1 MTMRELAKEANVSLS
16 TVSKAFLDAD
26 DVSKQ
31 TKEHIFAVAK
41 ACGCFW
47 KYYKGRYQKRVIAI
61 ICPEL
66 LSNFYIKFVEQ
77 LKTLVEEAGCIAT
90 ISSDGF
96 DMARQSELIE
106 YYASYLKA
114 DGIFVIGLFEELK
127 RGYDIPIVSLLSDVV
142 TSVDSVSSELDSA
155 IVEAV
160 KMLGDL
166 GHKKI
171 AFISE
176 GLTGA
181 REEYYKNAMKT
192 LHNSG
197 VNIVKSNFR
206 MEKAGE
212 DGVRML
218 IEKGE
223 PFSAVICAYDYIAFG
238 AIRELKKRGIRVPE
252 DVSVM
257 GIDNISA
264 SEFSETALTTIGTNH
279 TEICEIAWGIMKKK
293 LNNKYFKSNQNIVLK
308 YQLVMRESVAPVGG
322 AK

>member
-61 ICPEL
+61 ICHEL
-66 LSNFYIKFVEQ
+66 LSDFYIKFVEQ

-96 DMARQSELIE
+96 DETRQSELIE

-127 RGYDIPIVSLLSDVV
+127 RGYDIPIVSLLSGVV

-171 AFISE
+171 AFI
-176 GLTGA
+176 A
-181 REEYYKNAMKT
+181 FK
-192 LHNSG
+192 SG
-197 VNIVKSNFR
+197 ESLNKAV
-206 MEKAGE
+206 EKAI
-212 DGVRML
+212 M
-218 IEKGE
+218 
-223 PFSAVICAYDYIAFG
+223 SY
-238 AIRELKKRGIRVPE
+238 
-252 DVSVM
+252 VSL
-257 GIDNISA
+257 
-264 SEFSETALTTIGTNH
+264 F
-279 TEICEIAWGIMKKK
+279 
-293 LNNKYFKSNQNIVLK
+293 
-308 YQLVMRESVAPVGG
+308 
-322 AK
+322 